1 MSHLQFGGILPTNG
15 RCTRCLGK
23 AHMMS
28 RPCLCW
34 PVRRH
39 LDCVSPA
46 SSDQLHRPYFANSC
60 RCLLSYF
67 SRQSPSERAHT
78 RVVFQRDHETFN
90 SMWDCL
96 ILEKLLTRHL
106 VKHYFLV
113 HLWDVSEEISIWFS
127 GLNQGHPCQC
137 GQSSASLLRTG
148 KGQKGR
154 GRADS
159 LSPLKWDICLL
170 LSSDIRPPDSNW
182 ILPDFPDLKLA
193 DSRSW
198 HLSASINVWVICY
211 NKSSLTSIYLSYW
224 FCFSG
229 NSEDTS
235 CINIFST
242 GRHLK
247 IDHIPS
253 PHMPAS
259 HNKW

>member
-1 MSHLQFGGILPTNG
+1 
-15 RCTRCLGK
+15 
-23 AHMMS
+23 
-28 RPCLCW
+28 
-34 PVRRH
+34 
-39 LDCVSPA
+39 
-46 SSDQLHRPYFANSC
+46 
-60 RCLLSYF
+60 
-67 SRQSPSERAHT
+67 
-78 RVVFQRDHETFN
+78 
-90 SMWDCL
+90 MWDCL